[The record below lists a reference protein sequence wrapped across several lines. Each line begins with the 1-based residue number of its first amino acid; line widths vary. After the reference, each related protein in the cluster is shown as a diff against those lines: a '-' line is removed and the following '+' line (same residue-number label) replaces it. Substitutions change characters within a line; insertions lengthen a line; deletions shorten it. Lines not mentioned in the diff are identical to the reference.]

1 MNKVIISIP
10 INVNINFFNNIN
22 ITLLNKLQSQFNKI
36 ILLNP
41 IFKTQEQ
48 TCIYNKSFIEKK
60 YVNVKYINPI
70 IINNIS
76 ALNDS
81 LYHNKVINSIIH
93 NFYKY
98 KNQNY
103 IMFITGF
110 IAPQHEILTFFLNC
124 KIANIL
130 NAEIIFI
137 TASNNIDIDF
147 KLIQNNINYISKKVI
162 TNTIIRNNMK
172 IIIQN
177 YDTQNLFFN
186 IYNQFSYYT
195 TCIHHNSLKLSSENN
210 HDNGI
215 YPIIYNTTHLLGI
228 TIDHLCQYLCCSIIN
243 KNQQNALLI
252 KNIIFVYEDFIMQS
266 CCYNMSLL
274 IISCNNNQIIKQ
286 LHNIISKSDVQP
298 ITYNVLLTNIS
309 NINNITKNTEN
320 KLIKKIILLAN
331 KKNMNIIYTKYD
343 NNIIYNKLQYFY
355 KSNFVYLNFSFIEQ
369 IIQYLSI
376 FLPKNIFIQK
386 KHIIYNNP
394 EIFKYLLIQKAIKLH
409 KTILLPEGEE
419 IRTIQAASICA
430 KKKIANCILLGHPQ
444 HINNIAK
451 EHDINI
457 QYNNIQIIN
466 PDSIRN
472 NYIEQLFLL
481 RKEKGISIMDA
492 KQLLK
497 NNMFV
502 ATMMLK
508 NKQIDGIVAGAS
520 QTTANTIRPALQI
533 IKTVPQYSI
542 ISSIFF
548 MLLPQ
553 KILIYGDCAINP
565 NPNYKQLAEIALQ
578 TVETATLFNIDAK
591 IAMISYATGTSSN
604 SLEVK
609 KVYKATQLIHHNAPQ
624 ILVDGPLQYDAAI
637 DISIGRYK
645 APNSNIAG
653 HANTIIFPDLNTG
666 NTTYKAVQRTA
677 NIVSIGPILQGIQQ
691 PVNDLSRGSS
701 IEDIVYTIAVTAIQ
715 ADKKSI

>member
-1 MNKVIISIP
+1 MNKVIITIP

-22 ITLLNKLQSQFNKI
+22 ITLLNKLQSQFHKI
-36 ILLNP
+36 ILFNP
-41 IFKTQEQ
+41 ILKTQEQ
-48 TCIYNKSFIEKK
+48 TCIRNKYYIEKYLK
-60 YVNVKYINPI
+60 IKYIQPI

-76 ALNDS
+76 KLNDNF
-81 LYHNKVINSIIH
+81 YYNKVINSIVN

-98 KNQNY
+98 NDQNY
-103 IMFITGF
+103 TMFITGF
-110 IAPQHEILTFFLNC
+110 MSRQHEILTFFLNC
-124 KIANIL
+124 KIAKIL
-130 NAEIIFI
+130 NAEIVFI
-137 TASNNIDIDF
+137 TASSDIDIDY
-147 KLIQNNINYISKKVI
+147 KYIQNNINYISKQVM
-162 TNTIIRNNMK
+162 TNTTISSSSMK

-177 YDTQNLFFN
+177 YNTQNLFFN

-195 TCIHHNSLKLSSENN
+195 TYMHHNSSKLSSKNN
-210 HDNGI
+210 YDNNI
-215 YPIIYNTTHLLGI
+215 YTIIYDTTRLLGI
-228 TIDHLCQYLCCSIIN
+228 TINHLCQYLCCNMIN
-243 KNQQNALLI
+243 KNIQNTFLI
-252 KNIIFVYEDFIMQS
+252 KNIIFVYENLIIKS
-266 CCYNMSLL
+266 CCYHMSLL
-274 IISCNNNQIIKQ
+274 IISYNNNQIIKQ
-286 LHNIISKSDVQP
+286 LYNIISSDINT
-298 ITYNVLLTNIS
+298 ITYNILITNMS
-309 NINNITKNTEN
+309 NINNITKDVE
-320 KLIKKIILLAN
+320 KKIIKQFILLAN
-331 KKNMNIIYTKYD
+331 KKNINIMYTKYD

-355 KSNFVYLNFSFIEQ
+355 QSKFFYLNISFIEQ
-369 IIQYLSI
+369 IIQYISI
-376 FLPKNIFIQK
+376 FLPKNIFTQK

-394 EIFKYLLIQKAIKLH
+394 EIFKYLLMEKAIKLH

-419 IRTIQAASICA
+419 IRTIKAASICA
-430 KKKIANCILLGHPQ
+430 KNKIANCILLGYPQ
-444 HINNIAK
+444 HIHNIAK
-451 EHDINI
+451 EYDINI

-472 NYIEQLFLL
+472 NYIEQLFFL
-481 RKEKGISIMDA
+481 RKEKGISIIDA
-492 KQLLK
+492 KKLLI
-497 NNMFV
+497 NNMLV

-508 NKQIDGIVAGAS
+508 NKQVDGIVAGAS

-533 IKTVPQYSI
+533 IKTVSQYSI

-578 TVETATLFNIDAK
+578 TAETAALFNIDAK
-591 IAMISYATGTSSN
+591 IAMISYVTGTSSN
-604 SLEVK
+604 SLEAK
-609 KVYKATQLIHHNAPQ
+609 KVYEATQLIRHNAPQ

-637 DISIGRYK
+637 DINIGRYK

-691 PVNDLSRGSS
+691 PVNDLSRGAS

-715 ADKKSI
+715 TTKKSI